1 MKTVAGLATA
11 LLFAS
16 AFCPAVARTH
26 KASVPP
32 PAPNAGPSFLG
43 TFKDWSAYSRGSGD
57 KKVCYAL
64 SEPKAKQPA
73 GVNRDP
79 AYFLINDWPG
89 RRARGEAEIVPGY
102 QYRDGSNV
110 TVEIGNGKITF
121 FTKNEGRSGGAWV
134 FNPADETR
142 LLDAMR
148 GGWTAVVTGTSKRG
162 TITKD
167 VYGLSGFGSALD
179 AIHRACDM

>member
-1 MKTVAGLATA
+1 MKKVAGLVTA

-16 AFCPAVARTH
+16 AFSPAVARTH
-26 KASVPP
+26 KVPVP
-32 PAPNAGPSFLG
+32 APAPNTGPNFLG
-43 TFKDWSAYSRGSGD
+43 TFKDWSAYARGSGGTR
-57 KKVCYAL
+57 VCYAL

-79 AYFLINDWPG
+79 AYFLVNDWPG
-89 RRARGEAEIVPGY
+89 RRAKAEAEIVPGY

-110 TVEIGNGKITF
+110 TVEIGSSKVTF
-121 FTKNEGRSGGAWV
+121 FTKNESKSGGAWV
-134 FNPADETR
+134 FNPADESR
-142 LLDAMR
+142 LLEAMR
-148 GGWTAVVTGTSKRG
+148 SGWTAVVTGTSTRG
-162 TITKD
+162 TVTKD